1 MGLTA
6 AEMGRETVA
15 GSGKEAWTCSPN
27 PQGKVFIHQGQF
39 RSIRMRKVTGLG
51 TRTPGFLGP
60 EGCREGTPEQTGQLQ
75 DVVRDR
81 VDLKPPSTLGSNSC
95 GFLASKRLVTHAASF
110 RLAAFEKQPGQRYW
124 QRRLPC
130 RLGLGK
136 GAQRIP
142 ETQVSFCLNFSQA
155 IRGPGEKVSGVGVSG
170 GELWST
176 PAHPHTSAAS
186 HPDSDA
192 PPPL

>member
-1 MGLTA
+1 
-6 AEMGRETVA
+6 
-15 GSGKEAWTCSPN
+15 
-27 PQGKVFIHQGQF
+27 
-39 RSIRMRKVTGLG
+39 MRKVTGLG
-51 TRTPGFLGP
+51 TKTPGFLGL

-81 VDLKPPSTLGSNSC
+81 VDLKPPSILGSNSC

-155 IRGPGEKVSGVGVSG
+155 IKAGRESVWCWSFRRGTLEHPCVPTHIGRQSPRFRCPTPTVS
-170 GELWST
+170 LRKAQPPP
-176 PAHPHTSAAS
+176 PAHSLRVL
-186 HPDSDA
+186 
-192 PPPL
+192 PLLPQRTLLQPFQLY